1 MAVERLTFKFQAA
14 HVGLNEDDSERV
26 IADLKRAADGA
37 SLAAA
42 AALEAAIVSHQAV
55 SDRLGVVEADA
66 IWRVVDHIVEGGGS
80 PSHQLVRLR
89 DALRGEYGEALE
101 YEGVPARD

>member
-1 MAVERLTFKFQAA
+1 MAVERITFKFQAA
-14 HVGLNEDDSERV
+14 HVGLNENDTARV
-26 IADLKRAADGA
+26 IADLKRAGDEA

-42 AALEAAIVSHQAV
+42 VALEAAIVSHQAV

-66 IWRVVDHIVEGGGS
+66 ICRVVNHTVEGGGS

-89 DALRGEYGEALE
+89 DALRGEYGDGLE
-101 YEGVPARD
+101 YEGTPAAE

>member
-1 MAVERLTFKFQAA
+1 MAGERITFRFQAA
-14 HVGLNEDDSERV
+14 HVGLSEVDTTHV
-26 IADLKRAADGA
+26 IAGLRRAGDEA

-42 AALEAAIVSHQAV
+42 DALEAAILSHQAV

-66 IWRVVDHIVEGGGS
+66 ILRVVDHIVEGVDS

-89 DALRGEYGEALE
+89 DALREEYGDSLE
-101 YEGVPARD
+101 YEGTPAAK